1 MKETGMFKILK
12 KKESRKNGYRIQ
24 STSKKHKIK

>member
-12 KKESRKNGYRIQ
+12 KKKVEKTVTESNQQVKN
-24 STSKKHKIK
+24 TK